1 MVMPRDLIRSLSGRM
16 SHQAL
21 DLGTHNADPVDYPDY
36 AEAVGIAL
44 LEGGAKWKIGP
55 IIS

>member
-1 MVMPRDLIRSLSGRM
+1 MPRDLIRSLSGRM